1 MVQLEKSISKPETYM
16 KIGKRKMVR
25 VTQQQRATTEHEM
38 LLHCN
43 KVDRNWKSDPYP
55 YNFITNNI

>member
-1 MVQLEKSISKPETYM
+1 MVQPEKSISKPETYM

-43 KVDRNWKSDPYP
+43 KVDRN
-55 YNFITNNI
+55 